1 MMQAAGRADQ
11 CTVVLGHGM
20 WSDARVY
27 EPMLRHLG
35 DRVRPLVI
43 ELPGHGERAGEPPA
57 RTMDALARELLQPF
71 PQGTGPAVLVGISMG
86 AIAALHAALLRPEL
100 VAGLVL
106 FAGSAAGEPLHRRLL
121 YRAMARVY
129 DTMGPVYPLRRSVM
143 WAAFGSG
150 FDPGRESGRRAI
162 RQAEAVPRRTV
173 AASLR
178 LMADRASVRDRL
190 SEITVPAAV
199 VVGANDRV
207 FPPRRS
213 RQLARALPD
222 AELRVLPETG
232 HAVVVERPAESAA
245 IVDELVDRVLA
256 TGP

>member
-1 MMQAAGRADQ
+1 MQGGRPGQ

-20 WSDARVY
+20 WSDARVF

-35 DRVRPLVI
+35 DRVRPVVI

-57 RTMDALARELLQPF
+57 RTMDALAREYFHALPER
-71 PQGTGPAVLVGISMG
+71 GGPTVLAGISMG
-86 AIAALHAALLRPEL
+86 AIAALHAVLLRPEV

-106 FAGSAAGEPLHRRLL
+106 FAGSAAAEPVHRRLL

-129 DTMGPVYPLRRSVM
+129 DSVGPVDPLRRSVQ
-143 WAAFGSG
+143 WVAFGSG
-150 FDPGRESGRRAI
+150 FDPANESGRRAI
-162 RQAEAVPRRTV
+162 RQAEAVPKRTV
-173 AASLR
+173 AAALR
-178 LMADRASVRDRL
+178 LMADRPSVRRRL
-190 SEITVPAAV
+190 HEITVPAMV
-199 VVGANDRV
+199 VVGDDDRV

-213 RQLARALPD
+213 RQLARALPN
-222 AELRVLPETG
+222 AELRVVPATG

-245 IVDELVDRVLA
+245 LVDELADRLLA